1 MCYNEVCLVIK
12 EILKETNGNPV
23 GGTDIC
29 LKELQITESSKNL
42 LLIES
47 SIIKSLKKIKL
58 LNFHWLVNH
67 DLHSKI

>member
-29 LKELQITESSKNL
+29 LKELQITESNKNL

-47 SIIKSLKKIKL
+47 SIIKSLKK
-58 LNFHWLVNH
+58 LNYLIFTG
-67 DLHSKI
+67 